1 MGAGSRNSAYVGGLG
16 NGVSQPARIG
26 TAAVQSD
33 LKFLGFDLTILALA
47 LASLWKRAWFCFWL
61 GWAANLL
68 LIAIYVYLAFFW
80 HVFS

>member
-1 MGAGSRNSAYVGGLG
+1 M
-16 NGVSQPARIG
+16 
-26 TAAVQSD
+26 
-33 LKFLGFDLTILALA
+33 KFLGFDLTILALA